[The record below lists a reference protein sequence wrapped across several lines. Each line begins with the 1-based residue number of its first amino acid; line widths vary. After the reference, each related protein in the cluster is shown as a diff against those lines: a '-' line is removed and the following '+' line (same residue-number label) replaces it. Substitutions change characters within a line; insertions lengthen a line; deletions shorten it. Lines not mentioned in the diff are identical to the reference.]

1 MADEK
6 HRRLRIR
13 AGTEARFFPEA
24 KCCRERT
31 RTLATGGIAGTK
43 EHAMAGDW
51 AKKLGEQFR
60 TPVSEALPKRPETPE
75 DDDARQAFYGMAY
88 PKFKESI
95 QATVLQVVNEYNAG
109 AGAEVLKLDAKGN
122 DVTIFR
128 AFPPRASVEVSLD
141 TTKHILTIR
150 RNEGMDED
158 TNKYAIKIVEQNLG
172 LFDLANA
179 PVTLDD
185 RLETA
190 FVSTFQLD

>member
-1 MADEK
+1 
-6 HRRLRIR
+6 
-13 AGTEARFFPEA
+13 
-24 KCCRERT
+24 
-31 RTLATGGIAGTK
+31 
-43 EHAMAGDW
+43 MAGDW

-60 TPVSEALPKRPETPE
+60 TRVSEALAKRPDAPE

-158 TNKYAIKIVEQNLG
+158 TNKYAIKIVEQNLW